1 MAQKTT
7 VQFVDDLDDDQAADE
22 TITFALDG
30 VTYQIDL
37 SANHAATLREDLTTW
52 TEHARRTG
60 GRRTS
65 TPSNRGAHTRPSR
78 EQTAVIR
85 DWARSNSHQIADRGR
100 IPAAVV
106 DAFNAAH

>member
-1 MAQKTT
+1 LVPITNLKETHPVARKTT

-52 TEHARRTG
+52 TAG
-60 GRRTS
+60 M
-65 TPSNRGAHTRPSR
+65 RP
-78 EQTAVIR
+78 
-85 DWARSNSHQIADRGR
+85 RSEIWWLAT
-100 IPAAVV
+100 VV